1 MINEATRNLLKSDKT
16 RKVISQRGRMKGR
29 DNSLKSIKHNIDYM
43 TFQNK
48 IFIFR
53 SN

>member
-43 TFQNK
+43 IYFLAL
-48 IFIFR
+48 F
-53 SN
+53 